1 MVGRVSAGTRP
12 MSTKQMEAEGGA
24 SAVLLEVV
32 TRVPAILLASH
43 YAGLA
48 FQRARLP
55 RISGNLTVGVLA
67 GQHVLGL
74 LTKLVTAKLAVVDNL
89 CLAVIGVAAGAELH
103 VADIRKNPRPT
114 LVMTA
119 CITSFTWVFVFLAF
133 LAVGRQLTF
142 LADLSSAHVIAVAS
156 LVATLGVARSPAS
169 AIAVVREMRAAGP
182 FCSQVMAVTVVKDVL
197 VIVLFAVNLELIAL
211 SGLRFHPH
219 TTTVTVDADADAV
232 ADVFAPDAPSV
243 VARVVVA
250 FARPAL
256 VVASSFAAGAV
267 SGVWMSQLLRPPR
280 SRPALSRVLRPGY
293 VLAFSGCLFVAGRR
307 VGLEPLLLCVVAGA
321 TAANRRYAAAESE
334 RETLSAVV
342 GALMPGVN
350 LAFFTLAGASLH
362 LSSAWRSSFAAWAVV
377 GARLFALYHAARA
390 GCDLVGAPDAHREV
404 AWMGYVTQ
412 AGVALGLARAAALR
426 FPEWGEDFGAVAVA
440 VVVLNQVIG
449 PPLFRH
455 AILAVGESEGE
466 ARRGG
471 AEEGV
476 EV

>member
-1 MVGRVSAGTRP
+1 

-55 RISGNLTVGVLA
+55 RISGNLMVGVLA

-103 VADIRKNPRPT
+103 IADIRKNPRPT

-119 CITSFTWVFVFLAF
+119 CVTSFTWVFVFLAF

-142 LADLSSAHVIAVAS
+142 LADLSSAHVVAVAS

-169 AIAVVREMRAAGP
+169 AIAVMREMDAAGP

-197 VIVLFAVNLELIAL
+197 VIVLFAVNIELIAL
-211 SGLRFHPH
+211 SDLRFHPH
-219 TTTVTVDADADAV
+219 PTTTTIDAAV
-232 ADVFAPDAPSV
+232 EDPDARDAASSV
-243 VARVVVA
+243 AVRVLVA

-256 VVASSFAAGAV
+256 VVASSFAVGVV
-267 SGVWMSQLLRPPR
+267 SGVLVSQLLRPPR
-280 SRPALSRVLRPGY
+280 SRPALSRVLRPLY
-293 VLAFSGCLFVAGRR
+293 VLALSGCLFVAGRR

-321 TAANRRYAAAESE
+321 TAANRRYATAESE
-334 RETLSAVV
+334 RETLSTVV

-362 LSSAWRSSFAAWAVV
+362 LSSVWRSSIAAWAVV

-390 GCDLVGAPDAHREV
+390 GCDLIGAPAEHREV

-426 FPEWGEDFGAVAVA
+426 FPEWGEDFGAVTVA

-455 AILAVGESEGE
+455 AILAVGESGVE

-471 AEEGV
+471 AQEGG

>member
-1 MVGRVSAGTRP
+1 

-55 RISGNLTVGVLA
+55 RISGNLMVGVLA

-103 VADIRKNPRPT
+103 IADIRKNPRPT

-119 CITSFTWVFVFLAF
+119 CVTSFTWVFVFLAF

-142 LADLSSAHVIAVAS
+142 LADLSSAHVVAVAS

-169 AIAVVREMRAAGP
+169 AIAVVREMDAAGP

-197 VIVLFAVNLELIAL
+197 VIVLFAVNIELIAL

-219 TTTVTVDADADAV
+219 PTTTTVDAAV
-232 ADVFAPDAPSV
+232 ADPGASDVATSV
-243 VARVVVA
+243 AARVLVA
-250 FARPAL
+250 FARPAM
-256 VVASSFAAGAV
+256 VVASSFAVGAV
-267 SGVWMSQLLRPPR
+267 SGVLVSQLLRPPR
-280 SRPALSRVLRPGY
+280 SRPALSRVLRPAY
-293 VLAFSGCLFVAGRR
+293 VLALAGCLFVAGRR

-321 TAANRRYAAAESE
+321 TAANRRYATAESE

-362 LSSAWRSSFAAWAVV
+362 LSSVWRSSFAAWAVV

-390 GCDLVGAPDAHREV
+390 GCDLIGAPAEHREV

-426 FPEWGEDFGAVAVA
+426 FPEWGEDFGAVTVA

-455 AILAVGESEGE
+455 AILAVGESGVE

-471 AEEGV
+471 AQEGEEV
-476 EV
+476 

>member
-1 MVGRVSAGTRP
+1 

-55 RISGNLTVGVLA
+55 RISGNLMVGVLA

-103 VADIRKNPRPT
+103 IADIRKNPRPT

-119 CITSFTWVFVFLAF
+119 CVTSFTWVFVFLAF

-142 LADLSSAHVIAVAS
+142 LADLSSAHIVAVAS

-169 AIAVVREMRAAGP
+169 AIAVMREMDAAGP

-197 VIVLFAVNLELIAL
+197 VIVLFAVNIELIAL

-219 TTTVTVDADADAV
+219 PTTTTIDAAADADAV
-232 ADVFAPDAPSV
+232 ADPRALDAASSV
-243 VARVVVA
+243 VVRVLVA

-256 VVASSFAAGAV
+256 VVASSFAVGAV
-267 SGVWMSQLLRPPR
+267 SGVLVSQLLRPPR
-280 SRPALSRVLRPGY
+280 SRPALSRVLRPAY
-293 VLAFSGCLFVAGRR
+293 VLALSGCLFVAGRR

-321 TAANRRYAAAESE
+321 TAANRRYATAESE

-362 LSSAWRSSFAAWAVV
+362 LSSVWRSSFAAWAVV
-377 GARLFALYHAARA
+377 WARLFALYHAARA
-390 GCDLVGAPDAHREV
+390 GCDLIGAPAEHREV

-426 FPEWGEDFGAVAVA
+426 FPEWGEDFGAVTVA

-455 AILAVGESEGE
+455 AILAVGESGVE

-471 AEEGV
+471 AQEGG

>member
-1 MVGRVSAGTRP
+1 

-55 RISGNLTVGVLA
+55 RISGNLMVGVLA

-103 VADIRKNPRPT
+103 IADIRKNPRPT

-119 CITSFTWVFVFLAF
+119 CVTSFTWVFVFLAF

-142 LADLSSAHVIAVAS
+142 LADLSSAHVVAVAS

-169 AIAVVREMRAAGP
+169 AIAVMREMDAAGP

-197 VIVLFAVNLELIAL
+197 VIVLFAVNIELIAL

-219 TTTVTVDADADAV
+219 PTTTTVDAAV
-232 ADVFAPDAPSV
+232 ADPGASDVATSV
-243 VARVVVA
+243 AARVLVA
-250 FARPAL
+250 FARPAM
-256 VVASSFAAGAV
+256 VVASSFAVGAV
-267 SGVWMSQLLRPPR
+267 SGVLVSQLLRPPR
-280 SRPALSRVLRPGY
+280 SRPALSRVLRPAY
-293 VLAFSGCLFVAGRR
+293 VLALAGCLFVAGRR

-321 TAANRRYAAAESE
+321 TAANRRYATAESE

-362 LSSAWRSSFAAWAVV
+362 LSSVWRSSFAAWAVV

-390 GCDLVGAPDAHREV
+390 GCDLIGAPAEHREV

-426 FPEWGEDFGAVAVA
+426 FPEWGEDFGAVTVA

-455 AILAVGESEGE
+455 AILAVGESGVE

-471 AEEGV
+471 AQEGEEV
-476 EV
+476 

>member
-1 MVGRVSAGTRP
+1 

-55 RISGNLTVGVLA
+55 RISGNLMVGVLA

-103 VADIRKNPRPT
+103 IADIRKNPRPT

-119 CITSFTWVFVFLAF
+119 CVTSFTWVFVFLAF

-142 LADLSSAHVIAVAS
+142 LADLSSAHVVAVAS

-169 AIAVVREMRAAGP
+169 AIAVMREMDAAGP

-197 VIVLFAVNLELIAL
+197 VIVLFAVNIELIAL

-219 TTTVTVDADADAV
+219 PTTTTVDAAV
-232 ADVFAPDAPSV
+232 ADPGASDVATSV
-243 VARVVVA
+243 AARVLVA
-250 FARPAL
+250 FARPAM
-256 VVASSFAAGAV
+256 VVASSFAVGAV
-267 SGVWMSQLLRPPR
+267 SGVLVSQLLRPPR
-280 SRPALSRVLRPGY
+280 SRPALSRVLRPAY
-293 VLAFSGCLFVAGRR
+293 VLALAGCLFVAGRR

-321 TAANRRYAAAESE
+321 TAANRRYPTAESE

-362 LSSAWRSSFAAWAVV
+362 LSSVWRSSFAAWAVV

-390 GCDLVGAPDAHREV
+390 GCDLIGAPAEHREV

-426 FPEWGEDFGAVAVA
+426 FPEWGEDFGAVTVA

-455 AILAVGESEGE
+455 AILAVGESGVE

-471 AEEGV
+471 AQEGEEV
-476 EV
+476 

>member
-1 MVGRVSAGTRP
+1 

-55 RISGNLTVGVLA
+55 RISGNLMVGVLA

-103 VADIRKNPRPT
+103 IADIRKNPRPT

-119 CITSFTWVFVFLAF
+119 CVTSFTWVFVFLAF

-142 LADLSSAHVIAVAS
+142 LADLSSAHVVAVAS

-169 AIAVVREMRAAGP
+169 AIAVMREMDAAGP

-197 VIVLFAVNLELIAL
+197 VIVLFAVNIELIAL

-219 TTTVTVDADADAV
+219 PTTTAIDAAV
-232 ADVFAPDAPSV
+232 ADPGASDAASSV
-243 VARVVVA
+243 AVRVLVA

-256 VVASSFAAGAV
+256 VVASSFAVGAV
-267 SGVWMSQLLRPPR
+267 SGVLVSQLLRPPR
-280 SRPALSRVLRPGY
+280 SRPALSRVLRPLY
-293 VLAFSGCLFVAGRR
+293 VLALSGCLFVAGRR

-321 TAANRRYAAAESE
+321 TAANRRYATAESE

-362 LSSAWRSSFAAWAVV
+362 LSSVWRSSFAAWAVV

-390 GCDLVGAPDAHREV
+390 GCDLIGAPAEHREV

-426 FPEWGEDFGAVAVA
+426 FPEWGEDFGAVTVA

-455 AILAVGESEGE
+455 AILAVGESGVE

-471 AEEGV
+471 AQEGG